1 MKLSGWGK
9 YPVMEA
15 TVHRPNRLED
25 IAAIIKKGQ
34 TIARGHGRAYGDS
47 AINPHST
54 IDMTACNRLLA
65 FNPTNGQLVAEAG
78 LSLADIIAIFVS
90 RGWFPS
96 VVPGTKFVTLG
107 GMVAANVHGKNH
119 HQDGSFGRY
128 VDWLDIIEADGK
140 TVRCSRRKN
149 AKLFDHTIGGMGLTG
164 VITRVAIRLR
174 PITSSS
180 IKKQTIPA
188 DNVNHALRLFE
199 KHHDS
204 HYSVA
209 WIDCLATGRAL
220 GRSVLFL
227 GEHAGPDELP
237 AKRRSTGLDMP
248 HKNKLQIPFDLPSW
262 TLNKF
267 TVGLFN
273 SLYFRRAC
281 KQPPE
286 SMVDLDS
293 FFFPLDN
300 ILGWN
305 KIYGRR
311 GFLQFQ
317 CVLPT
322 ESCDAGLNALL
333 SLISSSGVSP
343 FLAVLK
349 KLGPQEGGISFP
361 MEGYTLALD
370 FPVTDRALRL
380 QRALEQHTL
389 QHNGRFYLAKDAV
402 MPADVFARSD
412 SRIKIFQKFRSD
424 RGSDKRFASSQS
436 KRLGL

>member
-9 YPVMEA
+9 YPLIKA
-15 TVHRPNRLED
+15 TVHRPTRLEE
-25 IAAIIKKGQ
+25 IPAIIKKGQ
-34 TIARGHGRAYGDS
+34 TIARGKGRAYGDS

-65 FNPTNGQLVAEAG
+65 FNPKSGQLVAEAG
-78 LSLADIIAIFVS
+78 VSLADIIAIFVP
-90 RGWFPS
+90 RGWFPP

-107 GMVAANVHGKNH
+107 GMVAADVHGKNH
-119 HQDGSFGRY
+119 HKDGSFGRY
-128 VDWLDIIEADGK
+128 VDWLDIVEADGK
-140 TVRCSRRKN
+140 TIRCSRRKN
-149 AKLFDHTIGGMGLTG
+149 AKLFDYTIGGMGLTG

-174 PITSSS
+174 SITSSS
-180 IKKQTIPA
+180 IKKQTITA
-188 DNVNHALRLFE
+188 DNVSHTLSLFE

-227 GEHAGPDELP
+227 GEHAGPDEWP
-237 AKRRSTGLDMP
+237 AERRRTSLNMP
-248 HKNKLQIPFDLPSW
+248 LKNKLQVPFDLPSW
-262 TLNKF
+262 TLNRL

-286 SMVDLDS
+286 SIVDLDS

-317 CVLPT
+317 CVLPI
-322 ESCDAGLNALL
+322 ESCEAGLNALL
-333 SLISSSGVSP
+333 SLISESGVSP

-349 KLGPQEGGISFP
+349 KLGPEEGGISFP
-361 MEGYTLALD
+361 MDGYTLALD
-370 FPVTDRALRL
+370 FSVTDRAMRL

-389 QHNGRFYLAKDAV
+389 KHNGRFYLAKDAV
-402 MPADVFARSD
+402 IPADVFAQSD
-412 SRIKIFQKFRSD
+412 DRIKTFEKFRSD
-424 RGSDKRFASSQS
+424 RGSDKQFASSQS